1 MADCASYTTI
11 TYEAYDEASNTWVL
25 AETQKW
31 YFLESGIG
39 LTVYVYPSDSED
51 IQLNFTVR
59 VTYSSAYTESV
70 SSTFVLTFI
79 GPCYDNNLSLDS
91 MIDDA
96 EVVINPA
103 SINTVSIMNTSVTS
117 SILGCSPIET
127 FEI

>member
-51 IQLNFTVR
+51 TPPSVKVR
-59 VTYSSAYTESV
+59 VTYSSAYTSSV
-70 SSTFVLTFI
+70 SSTYVITFVD
-79 GPCYDNNLSLDS
+79 PCYDNNLSLDS
-91 MIDDA
+91 MISDA
-96 EVVINPA
+96 EVVIYPA
-103 SINTVSIMNTSVTS
+103 SLNTVSIMNTSVTS
-117 SILGCSPIET
+117 SIPGCSPIET